1 MRLTRSAAPI
11 GLVVL
16 AALVMSFRLGSK
28 DLWNDEAFS
37 FFVAHRGAAA
47 TLRFIGQDTQPPLY
61 YLVLRYWL
69 RLGHGVLVL
78 RSLSVV
84 AMVLTVLPLYG
95 AARRLFGPAV
105 AALAGML
112 FVVTPFITSWSQKA
126 RPYPLQTLLLAV
138 AFWGFIEVFCA
149 AEARADWIGQGTARA
164 LRTRRAG
171 TVRTDLAWLAY
182 ALGSGL
188 AMLTQQPAGF
198 FVLGCN
204 VTILLATMRQP
215 WKNRRLLGNWTIA
228 QLLGISVWAL
238 WLPGFLRQIATNLT
252 PAQIVARHTNFLIDG
267 WGVLGGIEGLF
278 GVGGLWRAAPPFLA
292 VQVVLG
298 AIGAILLIRRGRALP
313 VLGPMLLPIA
323 VCVLGFWFVHPIFGY
338 VITTFVFTWLPYSIL
353 LAYAILH
360 LRPRL
365 LGAAFLAVILLGD
378 AWGLRNYQLA
388 PTPPIAAVARVI
400 RERMQPGDGVIL
412 SDNVAMRW
420 GLAYYLG
427 PKLRHELSG
436 LDVSAEWDYDKL
448 IRTPEAAL
456 RHRRVWVVL
465 PGGRQASSVSLD
477 LLRERMRIALRYR
490 IDSATVLLFRGADGG

>member
-1 MRLTRSAAPI
+1 MRLTRNAAPI

-37 FFVAHRGAAA
+37 FFVAHRDTAA

-61 YLVLRYWL
+61 YLALTYWL

-84 AMVLTVLPLYG
+84 AMALAVLPLYG

-105 AALAGML
+105 AALAGIL
-112 FVVTPFITSWSQKA
+112 FVLTPLITSWAQKA

-138 AFWGFIEVFCA
+138 AFWGFVEVFCA
-149 AEARADWIGQGTARA
+149 PEARTDWIGQGTARA
-164 LRTRRAG
+164 LRMGRAG
-171 TVRTDLAWLAY
+171 AARTDLGWLAY

-204 VTILLATMRQP
+204 VTVLLATVRKP
-215 WKNRRLLGNWTIA
+215 WENRRLLANWTIA
-228 QLLGISVWAL
+228 QLLAIAVWAL
-238 WLPGFLRQIATNLT
+238 WLPGFLRQIASNLT
-252 PAQIVARHTNFLIDG
+252 PAQIAARHTNFLIDG

-278 GVGGLWRAAPPFLA
+278 GVGGLWRAALPFLA
-292 VQVVLG
+292 AQGLLG
-298 AIGAILLIRRGRALP
+298 AIGAVLLIRRGRALP
-313 VLGPMLLPIA
+313 ILGPMLVPIV

-365 LGAAFLAVILLGD
+365 LGAAFLGVILLGD
-378 AWGLRNYQLA
+378 AWGLRNYELT

-400 RERMQPGDGVIL
+400 RKRMQPGDGVIL

-436 LDVSAEWDYDKL
+436 LDVSAEWDFDKL

-465 PGGRQASSVSLD
+465 PGANEPSSVSLG
-477 LLRERMRIALRYR
+477 LLRTKMQLELRRR
-490 IDSATVLLFRGADGG
+490 IDAATVLLFRAADGG